1 MNANKTINLSDYHPY
16 ADADNNID
24 IDFAPP
30 SKRIK
35 QENLMQ
41 YEQKKSKQQLKR
53 VKETKVLP
61 KRNRVKTNRFG
72 KRIST
77 SNHDSYFVSLENAK
91 KTTIISASTA
101 SAGQTN
107 SNSKKNFENKSS
119 VNEQNSERVISS
131 PLGPQNKSNTTSSNG
146 FNIIERSA
154 TEVSVSHGMSNTAND
169 ATGQNFMELD
179 SFQQSFLVQFLINFQ
194 NSINEKFKVMEV
206 SMDCLKVQVARVEA
220 KITESGSILHQ
231 KNTEEVDDHSVT
243 PTSIGFPIKR
253 KEDLDIFEQR
263 LNDLSFQD
271 TVVSLMFKIHRS
283 RIVFDKNFFL
293 DLSSA
298 QSS

>member
-1 MNANKTINLSDYHPY
+1 MNASETIDLSDYHPY

-24 IDFAPP
+24 IDYAPL

-35 QENLMQ
+35 QENLKQ
-41 YEQKKSKQQLKR
+41 LEQKKSKKQLER
-53 VKETKVLP
+53 VRETKLLP
-61 KRNRVKTNRFG
+61 KRKRVKTNRFG

-101 SAGQTN
+101 SSAQTN
-107 SNSKKNFENKSS
+107 SKSKKNFENESS
-119 VNEQNSERVISS
+119 VNEQNSERMISS

-154 TEVSVSHGMSNTAND
+154 TDVSVPHGMSNTANEFG

-179 SFQQSFLVQFLINFQ
+179 SFQQSSLVQFLINFQ

-206 SMDCLKVQVARVEA
+206 SMNCLKVQVARVEA
-220 KITESGSILHQ
+220 KITESGSISNQ
-231 KNTEEVDDHSVT
+231 KNTEEVDDSAT
-243 PTSIGFPIKR
+243 PTSIGFPIKT

-271 TVVSLMFKIHRS
+271 TVVS
-283 RIVFDKNFFL
+283 
-293 DLSSA
+293 
-298 QSS
+298 